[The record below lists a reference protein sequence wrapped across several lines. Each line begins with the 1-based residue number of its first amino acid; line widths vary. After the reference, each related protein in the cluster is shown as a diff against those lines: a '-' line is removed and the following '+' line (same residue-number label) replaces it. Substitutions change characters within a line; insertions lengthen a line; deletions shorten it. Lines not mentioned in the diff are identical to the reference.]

1 VIPAIHHIPVGGAVV
16 RPEDGGTM
24 LAHAAAALYVVVRLY
39 DVQGVPPETVAA
51 ARATTA
57 QILRNADI
65 DLRWA
70 RCPCPRPV
78 GPVELMI
85 RLAAS
90 TAQSEPLSLGFS
102 YVDVQKQA
110 GTLATVF
117 SDRVHALAVASRVD
131 ESELLGRAMAHEI
144 GHLLLGTHD
153 HAARGLMRGKWT
165 SIELQKNQGFDWQ
178 LTGDDGASIRR
189 ALNRRIRGVREAR
202 LMAAAR

>member
-1 VIPAIHHIPVGGAVV
+1 MI
-16 RPEDGGTM
+16 
-24 LAHAAAALYVVVRLY
+24 AHAAAALYVVVRLY
-39 DVQGVPPETVAA
+39 DIQGVPPETVAA

-57 QILRNADI
+57 QILRHANV
-65 DLRWA
+65 DLRW
-70 RCPCPRPV
+70 RGCPCEKPV

-90 TAQSEPLSLGFS
+90 TPESEPASLGFS

-117 SDRVHALAVASRVD
+117 SDRVHLLAVAARVD
-131 ESELLGRAMAHEI
+131 EGALLGRAMAHEI

-153 HAARGLMRGKWT
+153 HAVRGLMRGKWT
-165 SIELQKNQGFDWQ
+165 SIELQKNQAFDWQ
-178 LTGDDGASIRR
+178 LSGDDGTSIRN

-202 LMAAAR
+202 VMAAAERRDWWTPPLGLTAP